1 MWGGQ
6 TIGGWWVVVVVEVV
20 GGGGS
25 RGGSRGESRVK
36 VVAVVVVDLRN
47 QMTGVDFDW
56 FFRHR
61 STCNGQ
67 IFIA

>member
-6 TIGGWWVVVVVEVV
+6 TIGGWWVVVVVGVEVGV
-20 GGGGS
+20 KAG
-25 RGGSRGESRVK
+25 VK
-36 VVAVVVVDLRN
+36 VVTVVVADLRN